1 MELPNVSTLYV
12 FLAFGITYWILRR
25 HLFVPLAGILDARE
39 KAEKEAEKAYAASL
53 LDLEKAVAAGED
65 RLAEARRE
73 ALRVRE
79 TLRAEGTSRLETRL
93 AEAQSA
99 AQASVE
105 AGVREIEAQAAGS
118 KKELPERAR
127 SLARE
132 LAERILGRKL
142 AA

>member
-12 FLAFGITYWILRR
+12 FLAFGITYWILKRY
-25 HLFVPLAGILDARE
+25 LFVPLAEILDARE
-39 KAEKEAEKAYAASL
+39 KAEKDAEKAYAASL

-79 TLRAEGTSRLETRL
+79 TLRAEGAARLDEKL

-99 AQASVE
+99 AQASVH
-105 AGVREIEAQAAGS
+105 AGVREIEVQAAGS